1 MELERIRTLTKEERT
16 LLPLE
21 DLLLSEMRAIIA
33 ETILTDENIKIA
45 EMRFLKLMNG
55 EKIAEHLGYDSRT
68 MQARIKFIKER
79 LRNTLINI

>member
-1 MELERIRTLTKEERT
+1 MELERILQLTKEERT
-16 LLPLE
+16 NLPLE
-21 DLLLSEMRAIIA
+21 DLLKSEMQAIIN

-55 EKIAEHLGYDSRT
+55 EKIAECLGYDSRT